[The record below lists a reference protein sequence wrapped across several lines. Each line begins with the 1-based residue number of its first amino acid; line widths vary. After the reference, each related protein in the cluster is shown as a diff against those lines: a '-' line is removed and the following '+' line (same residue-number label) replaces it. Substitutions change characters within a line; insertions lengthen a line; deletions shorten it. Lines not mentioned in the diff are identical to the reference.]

1 MVQFKVS
8 SIYGEPRASVD
19 FSRAMVPIVQGL
31 FQILLWSFLATSK
44 HQSMYLFFFLNSRL
58 KLCCSGAIYLLFVIF
73 RPSLWCM
80 ITVLSWNWL
89 EDLFFTHH
97 SYVDKAVIE
106 CRCLSL
112 FVFTGEFCGL
122 TVNRP
127 GMVCL
132 CAIILMLNLVFLHT
146 HLFSSEDL
154 SSCSCTVL

>member
-8 SIYGEPRASVD
+8 SIYGELRASVD

-31 FQILLWSFLATSK
+31 FQILLWSFLATSR
-44 HQSMYLFFFLNSRL
+44 HQSMYLFFFNSWP
-58 KLCCSGAIYLLFVIF
+58 KLSCSCATYLLFVIF

-97 SYVDKAVIE
+97 SYVSKAVINW
-106 CRCLSL
+106 CFLSL
-112 FVFTGEFCGL
+112 FIFTGEFCGL
-122 TVNRP
+122 TANRL

-132 CAIILMLNLVFLHT
+132 CALI
-146 HLFSSEDL
+146 
-154 SSCSCTVL
+154 